1 MSTDHR
7 QPTETADGQEKKER
21 YESLLRTI
29 ECQTGGP
36 NQTSSQASLVP
47 QSSILVCTAAHGQ
60 WDVNNI
66 RRALHTAVENGD
78 VLRVRRE
85 DVRLSLTTEQAL
97 RAVIAEQNMSGS
109 PDMKL
114 IEHAASLL

>member
-1 MSTDHR
+1 MSTDS
-7 QPTETADGQEKKER
+7 QQATETANGQEKKER

-36 NQTSSQASLVP
+36 NQTSSQAALVP
-47 QSSILVCTAAHGQ
+47 QSSIIVCTAAHGQ

-85 DVRLSLTTEQAL
+85 DVRLSLTTGQAL
-97 RAVIAEQNMSGS
+97 RAVIAEQNMSGD
-109 PDMKL
+109 PDTSL
-114 IEHAASLL
+114 IERASVLL